1 MKPTFD
7 SFRTTNNADFDVNKE
22 IMTKLSDFFET
33 LDDEERDNLMQRMTA
48 RWYQPSELIYVEGE
62 TPRQLF
68 CLLSGK
74 VKIFKEGVG
83 RSQTVR
89 ILQAVEYFGYRAAMS
104 QQQFITAAS
113 AYEESF
119 IVKFPL
125 ALVKKYIQENARLAW
140 FFIQRLATA
149 LGRSDERTVS
159 LTQKHLRGR
168 LADSILY
175 LYECY
180 GTQPDGHTLACSL
193 SREDLANLSNMTT
206 NNAIR
211 TLSQFAT
218 DGVVTLDGR
227 TIRIESLATLHQ
239 ISKRG

>member
-1 MKPTFD
+1 MG
-7 SFRTTNNADFDVNKE
+7 V
-22 IMTKLSDFFET
+22 I
-33 LDDEERDNLMQRMTA
+33 
-48 RWYQPSELIYVEGE
+48 GE
-62 TPRQLF
+62 Q
-68 CLLSGK
+68 
-74 VKIFKEGVG
+74 I
-83 RSQTVR
+83 
-89 ILQAVEYFGYRAAMS
+89 
-104 QQQFITAAS
+104 
-113 AYEESF
+113 
-119 IVKFPL
+119 
-125 ALVKKYIQENARLAW
+125 KKYRIQKKYTQENARLAW

-227 TIRIESLATLHQ
+227 TIRIKSLETLHQ
-239 ISKRG
+239 ISKMG

>member
-1 MKPTFD
+1 MKPNIETLRIAENTDF
-7 SFRTTNNADFDVNKE
+7 NAEKE
-22 IMTKLSDFFET
+22 IRTKLSDFFET
-33 LDDEERDNLMQRMTA
+33 LSEDERTCLLERMTA
-48 RWYQPSELIYVEGE
+48 RWYQPNELIYGEGE

-68 CLLSGK
+68 CLITGK
-74 VKIFKEGVG
+74 VKIFKEGIG

-89 ILQAVEYFGYRAAMS
+89 LLQAVEYFGYRAAMS
-104 QQQFITAAS
+104 SQQFITAAS

-125 ALVKKYIQENARLAW
+125 ALVKEYTQKNARLAW
-140 FFIQRLATA
+140 FFVQRLATA
-149 LGRSDERTVS
+149 LGKSDERTVS

-175 LYECY
+175 LHECY
-180 GTQPDGHTLACSL
+180 GTHPDGHTLACSL

-218 DGVVTLDGR
+218 DGVVTLEGR
-227 TIRIESLATLHQ
+227 TIRIESLEALQQ
-239 ISKRG
+239 ISKIG